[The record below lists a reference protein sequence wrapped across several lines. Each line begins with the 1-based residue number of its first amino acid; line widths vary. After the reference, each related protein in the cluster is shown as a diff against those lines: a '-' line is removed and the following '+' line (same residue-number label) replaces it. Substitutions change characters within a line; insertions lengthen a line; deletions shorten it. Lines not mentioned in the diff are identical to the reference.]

1 MGLLK
6 SYGRYGLPDDGLADE
21 SRMNKLT
28 VKDINFSGQKVLV
41 RLDFNVPLD
50 SEGRITNDKRIVA
63 SLPTIKKILDD
74 GGRAIL
80 CSHFGRP
87 KGKVVAAMS
96 LKPVAEHLSKVL
108 NRPVL
113 FSSDCVGDE
122 AQDMVASLKDGQCLL
137 LENLRFHPEETAND
151 VGFSRQLASLADIY
165 VNDAFGTAHRAHAST
180 AGVTQFFD
188 QSAAG
193 FLIEKELSYL
203 GQALTDP
210 VRPFTAILG
219 GAKISGKIDVIDS
232 LFDKVDNLLIGGG
245 MMFTFLKAMGY
256 EIGNS
261 LLEEDKIEL
270 AGQILKKAESN
281 KVRFLLPSD
290 CIVASELS
298 ETAEVLVVGVDQI
311 PSDKSGFDIGPGTL
325 KTFSE
330 IISNSK
336 TIVWNGPMGVFET
349 SQFSLGT
356 IGVAGQMAKATD
368 AGAVTIIGGGDSAS
382 AAQLAGVE
390 ARISHISTGG
400 GASLEFLEGKTLPG
414 IAALTEAYPAIKE

>member
-1 MGLLK
+1 
-6 SYGRYGLPDDGLADE
+6 
-21 SRMNKLT
+21 MNKLS
-28 VKDINFSGQKVLV
+28 VKDINFSGKKVLV

-50 SEGRITNDKRIVA
+50 ADQNITDDKRILA

-80 CSHFGRP
+80 CSHLGRP
-87 KGKVVAAMS
+87 KGAVVSKMS
-96 LKPVAEHLSKVL
+96 LEPVALRLSDAL
-108 NRPVL
+108 DRPVL
-113 FSSDCVGDE
+113 FSSDCVGDD
-122 AQDMVASLKDGQCLL
+122 AQKMAASLSDGQCLL
-137 LENLRFHPEETAND
+137 LENLRFHAEETAND
-151 VGFSRQLASLADIY
+151 PAFAKRLAELADIY

-180 AGVTQFFD
+180 EGVTQFFD

-203 GQALTDP
+203 GQALSDP

-219 GAKISGKIDVIDS
+219 GAKISGKIDVISS

-245 MMFTFLKAMGY
+245 MMFTFLKAMGH

-270 AGQILKKAESN
+270 AGEILDKAKSSN
-281 KVRFLLPSD
+281 VDFVLPTD

-298 ETAEVLVVGVDQI
+298 DTADVLVVGVDQI
-311 PSDKSGFDIGPGTL
+311 PKDQSGFDIGPETL
-325 KTFSE
+325 KRFSE
-330 IISNSK
+330 IIANSK

-349 SQFSLGT
+349 AQFSLGT
-356 IGVAGQMAKATD
+356 IGIAGQMAQATD
-368 AGAVTIIGGGDSAS
+368 AGAVTIIGGGDSA
-382 AAQLAGVE
+382 AAASKAGVE
-390 ARISHISTGG
+390 SRISHISTGG

-414 IAALTEAYPAIKE
+414 IAALSEAQTVAKE